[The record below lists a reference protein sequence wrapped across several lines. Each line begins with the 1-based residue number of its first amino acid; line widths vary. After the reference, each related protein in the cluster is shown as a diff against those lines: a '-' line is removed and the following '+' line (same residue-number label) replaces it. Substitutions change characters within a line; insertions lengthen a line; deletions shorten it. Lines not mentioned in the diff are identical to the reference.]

1 LQRLFQVAHA
11 LALAVGVCRGQAGRH
26 RLDRLALAIQQQP
39 AQVGLSW
46 GALVGAR
53 HRGEHLFG
61 EGDQPPAHPA
71 QARWGELGCCAL
83 TLERLH
89 RAAIGARAAPSRNT

>member
-11 LALAVGVCRGQAGRH
+11 LALAVGIGRGQAGRH
-26 RLDRLALAIQQQP
+26 RLDRLALAVQQQP
-39 AQVGLSW
+39 AQVGLSS

-53 HRGEHLFG
+53 HRREHVLG
-61 EGDQPPAHPA
+61 EGDQPLAHPA
-71 QARWGELGCCAL
+71 QPHRGDLRCCAL
-83 TLERLH
+83 ALECLH